1 MRAIGQ
7 RLMSLSKRR
16 GPCTALS
23 VGGKGNSLAS
33 FPSRGHICPVYSKTS
48 SFNKSLRSIV
58 VLCEETT
65 LVTSCNMFPE
75 SSSERWLQAV
85 IYNIFSEGINGNR
98 LINSSKFLEMLKAT
112 EKERNEQADLLKE
125 AISSRG
131 SERLSSCK
139 CGVVRLINLQFHLE
153 FSCRVLSDS
162 RISGRLGTPT
172 SCRE

>member
-1 MRAIGQ
+1 
-7 RLMSLSKRR
+7 
-16 GPCTALS
+16 
-23 VGGKGNSLAS
+23 
-33 FPSRGHICPVYSKTS
+33 
-48 SFNKSLRSIV
+48 
-58 VLCEETT
+58 
-65 LVTSCNMFPE
+65 MFPE